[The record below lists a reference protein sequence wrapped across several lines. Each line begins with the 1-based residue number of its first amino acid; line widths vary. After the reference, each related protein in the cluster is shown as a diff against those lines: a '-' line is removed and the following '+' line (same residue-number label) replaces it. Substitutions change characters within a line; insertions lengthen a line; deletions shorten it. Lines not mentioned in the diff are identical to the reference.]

1 MHLNMKDNSIIIFFK
16 IIRWAIKT
24 VLIIFGII
32 PLSRCSSGY
41 KEKNGKITFNG
52 KEITDKNYIILNN
65 QFAKNDSVAYYK
77 EYSIH
82 DADVKTF
89 VALDEHYAKDT
100 NIAYYCDEERK
111 GQNYYLT
118 KHSVIIKMR
127 DVHTTSFTTL
137 GDGFTGYSKDNKRG
151 YIKGVGFTVK
161 DAPTLTIIDGE
172 FVKDKYQVYHRQ
184 VAVKAADV
192 NSFRL
197 LNNYYAKDTNRIYFY
212 GYHDKANNDIHE
224 ISCNNL
230 TFSLLEYPYAK
241 DNESAYYVYTKI
253 AGSDGGSFLVV
264 GNDFS
269 KDKSNVYF
277 RLKVLKGAD
286 AATFMIIPQEATL
299 DDINYAKDKDHIFY
313 NDKMFGQ
320 LEMASFK
327 ALGLGYSTDG
337 RHIYFHTSIVKNA
350 DPATFKVFDHGFG
363 DEDAEDSD
371 FKFLEGKKVTENQ

>member
-16 IIRWAIKT
+16 IIRWALKT

-41 KEKNGKITFNG
+41 KEKDGKITFNG
-52 KEITDKNYIILNN
+52 KEITDKNYIVLND
-65 QFAKNDSVAYYK
+65 QFAKNDSGAYYK

-82 DADVKTF
+82 DVDVKTF
-89 VALDEHYAKDT
+89 IALGKHYAKDT
-100 NIAYYCDEERK
+100 NIVYYCDEERE

-118 KHSVIIKMR
+118 KHSVIIKIK
-127 DVHTTSFTTL
+127 DAHTASFTTL
-137 GDGFTGYSKDNKRG
+137 GDGQSGYAKDNKRG

-161 DAPTLTIIDGE
+161 DAATLTIIDGE
-172 FVKDKYQVYHRQ
+172 FLKDKYQVYYRQ
-184 VAVKAADV
+184 VPVKAADV
-192 NSFRL
+192 NSFRS
-197 LNNYYAKDTNRIYFY
+197 LNICYARDTNHIYFY
-212 GYHDKANNDIHE
+212 GYHDKANNGIHE

-269 KDKSNVYF
+269 KDKNHVYF
-277 RLKVLKGAD
+277 KTNILNGAD
-286 AATFMIIPQEATL
+286 AASFMIIAQEESL
-299 DDINYAKDKDHIFY
+299 DDVNYAKDKDHIFY
-313 NDKMFGQ
+313 NGKMFG
-320 LEMASFK
+320 EVIMESFK

-350 DPATFKVFDHGFG
+350 NPVTFKVNDIRYG
-363 DEDAEDSD
+363 DTDSEDGDS
-371 FKFLEGKKVTENQ
+371 KFLEGKKVTENQ